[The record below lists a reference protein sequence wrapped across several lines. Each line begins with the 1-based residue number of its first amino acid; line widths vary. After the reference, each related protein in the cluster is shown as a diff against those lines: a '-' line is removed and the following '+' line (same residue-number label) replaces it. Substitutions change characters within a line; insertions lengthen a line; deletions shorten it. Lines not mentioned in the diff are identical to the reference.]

1 MTTPFENERL
11 IALELSIDSLSARMS
26 KLEKRLTGSMI
37 LGGFLGSMLMSAI
50 HNWIG

>member
-1 MTTPFENERL
+1 MTTPIENERL
-11 IALELSIDSLSARMS
+11 IALELAIDALSARMT
-26 KLEKRLTGSMI
+26 KLEKRLTGSML